1 VLLNVVE
8 AEREDLDEYLKEDLF
23 PIGLLLVSIDR

>member
-1 VLLNVVE
+1 VVE
-8 AEREDLDEYLKEDLF
+8 AKGEDLDEYLKEDFF